1 MCEQRKLAAD
11 NGCEVVHR
19 GLSGKDTRKALCQFC
34 ALFVIFTGMKRPCLV
49 LLFLLFAFAAN
60 AQSSE
65 PVFTVNEFKPAAGC
79 TLRTDIYFDLNKS
92 TLRPES
98 KPVLDSLAR
107 FLELHN
113 GVTMRI
119 NRYGDKYNP
128 EMSMRLGQRRAKTIR
143 DYLISKGISNERLSV
158 KDYGTLRPL
167 VPQSKIDSTKNLDEK
182 QRLEKMNRR
191 TEFEIVQTDYID
203 PIKTFQDTLLNF
215 VTDSFRH
222 HFGKIPPENFN
233 LRKPFKYIGKDTVF
247 ILEGTTTDPHFICE
261 FPKEMLIPGKV
272 YSVKFCFWHRNRRGQ
287 FNKTM
292 GLHLNNGQHINFVFT
307 GEVMPE

>member
-1 MCEQRKLAAD
+1 MFLIVAIQAYAQ
-11 NGCEVVHR
+11 
-19 GLSGKDTRKALCQFC
+19 KA
-34 ALFVIFTGMKRPCLV
+34 
-49 LLFLLFAFAAN
+49 
-60 AQSSE
+60 E
-65 PVFTVNEFKPAAGC
+65 PVFTVHDFKPVTGNI
-79 TLRTDIYFDLNKS
+79 LRTNVYFDLNKS

-128 EMSMRLGQRRAKTIR
+128 EMSMRLGNRRAKTIY
-143 DYLISKGISNERLSV
+143 DYLVTKGIDKARLYYT
-158 KDYGTLRPL
+158 DYGTTRPL
-167 VPQSKIDSTKNLDEK
+167 VPQSKIDSTKNLEEK

-203 PIKTFQDTLLNF
+203 PVKSFQDTLLNF
-215 VTDSFRH
+215 VTDSFHH

-247 ILEGTTTDPHFICE
+247 IIEGTTTDPHFICE
-261 FPKEMLIPGKV
+261 FPKEKLIPGKV
-272 YSVKFCFWHRNRRGQ
+272 YSVKFCFWHQNRRGP

-307 GEVMPE
+307 GEVVQE